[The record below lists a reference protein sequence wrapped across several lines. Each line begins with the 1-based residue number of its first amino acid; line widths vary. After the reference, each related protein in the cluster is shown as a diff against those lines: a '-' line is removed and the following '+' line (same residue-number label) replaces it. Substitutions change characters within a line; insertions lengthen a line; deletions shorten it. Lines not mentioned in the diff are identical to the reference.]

1 MSRVP
6 ERIESEPDVLLLAPR
21 RKRLVLVAGLS
32 LGALAVIV
40 PAAAYGCLAIFLLL
54 SVLLL
59 WPGGAATRRPSL
71 AGSERSELVWPGRGM
86 KAVVEA
92 LGEPAFLVDREMLL
106 RYRNPASS
114 VAFGN
119 MALGDAI
126 SLRFRSPDLLSNL
139 EMAVRDGLPQHSI
152 LEERRPIER
161 HWQVEILPIPPYQG
175 ERPRFFLLSFR
186 DRTSE
191 LRIERMRTDFVANAS
206 HELRTP
212 LASLTGFIETLQG
225 PARNDAAARDR
236 FLQIMREQALR
247 MSRLIDDLLSLSR
260 IEMKRHVP
268 IVARCDLGA
277 LLARV
282 HLQMEPLAEEAGAKL
297 TLSLPHEPVEILG
310 EEDELIQ
317 VFSNLVENAS
327 KYGASGGR
335 IEIELMRV
343 DERGE
348 PMVDVSVRDHG
359 PGIPSEHVPRLT
371 ERFYRVDIGT
381 SRGKDGTGLG
391 LSITRNILLRHRSRL
406 LIASTPGEGATFT
419 ARFPVPSRPA
429 DQFGTVGV
437 RPLVAGG
444 GHLSQN

>member
-1 MSRVP
+1 MSRLP
-6 ERIESEPDVLLLAPR
+6 ERIDDEPDVVLLRPR
-21 RKRLVLVAGLS
+21 RKRLVLAAGLS
-32 LGALAVIV
+32 LGALAFVV
-40 PAAAYGCLAIFLLL
+40 PAATYGCLAIFTLL
-54 SVLLL
+54 SLLLL
-59 WPGGAATRRPSL
+59 WPGGAGTTRRSL
-71 AGSERSELVWPGRGM
+71 AASERSEIVWPGRGM

-92 LGEPAFLVDREMLL
+92 MGEPAFLVDREMLL

-139 EMAVRDGLPQHSI
+139 EMAVRDGLPQRSI

-175 ERPRFFLLSFR
+175 ERPHFFLLSFR
-186 DRTSE
+186 DRTAE

-236 FLQIMREQALR
+236 FLQIMGEQAVR

-260 IEMKRHVP
+260 IEMKRHVT
-268 IVARCDLGA
+268 ISSRCDLGA
-277 LLARV
+277 LLDRV
-282 HLQMEPLAEEAGAKL
+282 HSQMKPLAEEAGAQL
-297 TLSLPHEPVEILG
+297 ALSLPDEPIEILG
-310 EEDELIQ
+310 DEDELIQ
-317 VFSNLVENAS
+317 VFSNLVENAC

-335 IEIELMRV
+335 IDIELMLV

-348 PMVDVSVRDHG
+348 TMADVSVRDYG
-359 PGIPSEHVPRLT
+359 SGIASEHVPRLT
-371 ERFYRVDIGT
+371 ERFYRVDNGT
-381 SRGKDGTGLG
+381 SLPKAGTGLG
-391 LSITRNILLRHRSRL
+391 LSITRNILLRCRSRL
-406 LIASTPGEGATFT
+406 LIASTPGEGSTFT
-419 ARFPVPSRPA
+419 ARFPLPSKSA
-429 DQFGTVGV
+429 
-437 RPLVAGG
+437 
-444 GHLSQN
+444 